1 MPLQNKR
8 CQPVNDDEQQGS
20 SVALRRTNS
29 DDIST
34 TFPVFR
40 SHAKFCVCCLEHGSM
55 LWEATLQQQKHAGK
69 ANFDNAPNGLQEK
82 FLQPGIND

>member
-1 MPLQNKR
+1 
-8 CQPVNDDEQQGS
+8 
-20 SVALRRTNS
+20 
-29 DDIST
+29 
-34 TFPVFR
+34 
-40 SHAKFCVCCLEHGSM
+40 M